1 MSLNN
6 LLDIGI
12 YLLPV
17 VVLFLV
23 FIVQFVRLRVQNMFA
38 ARPDP
43 HLGRKAV
50 CHLFLS
56 ISIVTGL
63 VGATI
68 SSVDLM
74 ARAFVPLKQAQIAPV
89 PVPIPGD
96 PVPAPAAVPAVP
108 APAPV
113 PWFNAAQRIGTALI
127 LAGLLHG
134 TLFAVALRMF
144 TNDRNEP
151 AVRRAHIGTRMVF
164 AGMFWMLAD
173 TAALLL
179 LFAEGNTDW
188 DQMSMWTG
196 VGLVWGPTAAVHLW
210 LLLRGRDRTS
220 TPAATRKRDR
230 PISLPPHHAAAYHPR
245 HSFRPA
251 ASPRVPPCSDSKPSS
266 PARRS
271 SSPFSRCPCCSS
283 ASA

>member
-74 ARAFVPLKQAQIAPV
+74 ARVFEPLKQAQNPPPAGGPV
-89 PVPIPGD
+89 PV
-96 PVPAPAAVPAVP
+96 
-108 APAPV
+108 PAPV
-113 PWFNAAQRIGTALI
+113 PWFNAAQRIAAALI

-220 TPAATRKRDR
+220 A
-230 PISLPPHHAAAYHPR
+230 
-245 HSFRPA
+245 
-251 ASPRVPPCSDSKPSS
+251 PSS
-266 PARRS
+266 DQEV
-271 SSPFSRCPCCSS
+271 
-283 ASA
+283 